1 MNAFK
6 VVTTTCTLH
15 SCAGLLFL
23 RRRPNVNNYFLKLS
37 QALFLQNGWVM
48 GIGGWGKGQVA
59 DISDYNIHNLPA
71 VVSIPYT
78 STLKTFSASNSVG

>member
-1 MNAFK
+1 
-6 VVTTTCTLH
+6 
-15 SCAGLLFL
+15 
-23 RRRPNVNNYFLKLS
+23 
-37 QALFLQNGWVM
+37 M
-48 GIGGWGKGQVA
+48 GIGGWGGGGKGQVA

>member
-1 MNAFK
+1 MPDF
-6 VVTTTCTLH
+6 
-15 SCAGLLFL
+15 SFL
-23 RRRPNVNNYFLKLS
+23 DEDRTSTIIFSNCPKHYFYKTD
-37 QALFLQNGWVM
+37 NGWVK
-48 GIGGWGKGQVA
+48 GVKGGGGRGKGQVV